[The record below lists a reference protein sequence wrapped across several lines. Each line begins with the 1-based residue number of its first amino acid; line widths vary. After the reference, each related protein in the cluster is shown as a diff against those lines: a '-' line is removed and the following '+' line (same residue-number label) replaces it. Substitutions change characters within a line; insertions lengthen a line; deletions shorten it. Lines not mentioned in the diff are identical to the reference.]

1 MSGLWCFNPL
11 LIGEAAPPLLA
22 ILALALPL
30 WFQSPSHRGG
40 GAARQPIP
48 DRGHCSCHGVSIP
61 FSSGRR
67 RRLCPRVP
75 RLGEVV
81 ATCFNP
87 LLIGEA
93 APPEYPARRGNLA
106 QFVSI
111 PFSSWR
117 RRRRRRG
124 MACHVCSFLCFNPLL
139 IGEAAPPTRY
149 SRLAPICP
157 FARFNPLLI
166 REAAPPQPCI
176 SHYFRLEI
184 RFNPL
189 LIGEAAPPMLR
200 LRADLVK
207 IQVSIPFSSGRRPP
221 PSRPSKMRV
230 KFTRSFKSP
239 SHRGGGA
246 AVCPYT
252 LEQLVDH
259 CFNPLLIGEA
269 APPWRWSIV

>member
-106 QFVSI
+106 QLVSI
-111 PFSSWR
+111 PFSSGR

-139 IGEAAPPTRY
+139 IGEAAPP
-149 SRLAPICP
+149 
-157 FARFNPLLI
+157 
-166 REAAPPQPCI
+166 
-176 SHYFRLEI
+176 
-184 RFNPL
+184 
-189 LIGEAAPPMLR
+189 MLR
-200 LRADLVK
+200 LRDDLVK
-207 IQVSIPFSSGRRPP
+207 IQVSIPFSSGRRRR

-230 KFTRSFKSP
+230 KFTRSFQSP

>member
-1 MSGLWCFNPL
+1 M
-11 LIGEAAPPLLA
+11 AVK
-22 ILALALPL
+22 
-30 WFQSPSHRGG
+30 FQSPSHRGG
-40 GAARQPIP
+40 GAARWGVP
-48 DRGHCSCHGVSIP
+48 DLLCRVYGVSIP

-67 RRLCPRVP
+67 RRRYSPSSRSRCRSGFNPL
-75 RLGEVV
+75 LIGEAAPPDSPYLIAAIVHAMEFQSPSHRGGGAADMAQEFRPHAQQMFQSPSHRGGGAAIHV
-81 ATCFNP
+81 LDGRDGMLLQRFNP

-93 APPEYPARRGNLA
+93 APPECPARRGNRA
-106 QFVSI
+106 QLVSI
-111 PFSSWR
+111 PFSSGR

-139 IGEAAPPTRY
+139 IG
-149 SRLAPICP
+149 
-157 FARFNPLLI
+157 
-166 REAAPPQPCI
+166 
-176 SHYFRLEI
+176 
-184 RFNPL
+184 
-189 LIGEAAPPMLR
+189 GAAPPMLR
-200 LRADLVK
+200 LPDDLVK
-207 IQVSIPFSSGRRPP
+207 IQVSIPFSSGRRRR

-230 KFTRSFKSP
+230 KFTRSFQSP

>member
-93 APPEYPARRGNLA
+93 APP
-106 QFVSI
+106 
-111 PFSSWR
+111 SSR
-117 RRRRRRG
+117 HG
-124 MACHVCSFLCFNPLL
+124 LPCLL
-139 IGEAAPPTRY
+139 FPW
-149 SRLAPICP
+149 
-157 FARFNPLLI
+157 F
-166 REAAPPQPCI
+166 Q
-176 SHYFRLEI
+176 
-184 RFNPL
+184 
-189 LIGEAAPPMLR
+189 
-200 LRADLVK
+200 
-207 IQVSIPFSSGRRPP
+207 
-221 PSRPSKMRV
+221 
-230 KFTRSFKSP
+230 SP
-239 SHRGGGA
+239 SHRGGGAAYAIFPTGSDMPLCAFQSPSHAGGGA

-252 LEQLVDH
+252 L
-259 CFNPLLIGEA
+259 
-269 APPWRWSIV
+269 